1 MRTLL
6 TAYRLHL
13 TGYRKIES
21 GAGTPADCSLLKEKD
36 DPYPVTVFGLAKP
49 ISSGKIGNYLT
60 GEFYHYLKIYRN
72 VKNYGLP
79 YKSWF
84 DAPRWL
90 LDLADRFDGVNGEYG
105 RYKAS
110 KGIMQGEPWEI

>member
-1 MRTLL
+1 MRALL
-6 TAYRLHL
+6 IAYRLYL

-21 GAGTPADCSLLKEKD
+21 DDEAPADHSLLKEND
-36 DPYPVTVFGLAKP
+36 DPYPLTVFGLAKP
-49 ISSGKIGNYLT
+49 VSSNKIGNYMT
-60 GEFYHYLKIYRN
+60 GEFYHYLKIYKN

-79 YKSWF
+79 YDNWF

-90 LDLADRFDGVNGEYG
+90 LDLVDRFDGVNEEYG

-110 KGIMQGEPWEI
+110 KGIV